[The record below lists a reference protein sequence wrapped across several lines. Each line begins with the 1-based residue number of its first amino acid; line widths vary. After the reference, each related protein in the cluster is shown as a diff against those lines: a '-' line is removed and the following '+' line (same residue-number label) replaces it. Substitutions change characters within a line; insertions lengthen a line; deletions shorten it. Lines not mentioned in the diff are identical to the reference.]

1 MKTFTVIAA
10 DIITKQGVEPFVG
23 LTIIVNGKQEQIART
38 CKQALLDLHKSA
50 RASNIPSGLYDN
62 GVDSANPIMHN
73 LFREAIIG
81 LVNKT
86 GFADVEFYE
95 AGAEYVATE
104 VSSAVL
110 RGEAEVGQILFTEK
124 KGSRIEGFVT
134 FPLTDLEQAQKAF
147 LASANP
153 LIIMQG
159 LFGIGA
165 PAVAPVVAETP
176 QAIVAPAQ
184 PVATA
189 TAFEAFEAPEEEET
203 SEENLEPVA
212 EPEVASPA
220 TAKTGTTKAK

>member
-1 MKTFTVIAA
+1 MKTFNVIAA
-10 DIITKQGVEPFVG
+10 DIITKQGIEPFVG
-23 LTIIVNGKQEQIART
+23 LTVTVNGKQEQLART

-81 LVNKT
+81 LIGKT
-86 GFADVEFYE
+86 GFADVMFYE

-110 RGEAEVGQILFTEK
+110 RGEAKVGEILFTDK

-147 LASANP
+147 LANANP

-159 LFGIGA
+159 LFGIGL
-165 PAVAPVVAETP
+165 PAPVATPVVETP
-176 QAIVAPAQ
+176 QAIV
-184 PVATA
+184 
-189 TAFEAFEAPEEEET
+189 
-203 SEENLEPVA
+203 EPVA
-212 EPEVASPA
+212 ETAFGALPEV
-220 TAKTGTTKAK
+220 TAPEVGAKAPKGK

>member
-1 MKTFTVIAA
+1 MKTFTVIAS
-10 DIITKQGVEPFVG
+10 DIITKQGIEPFVG
-23 LTIIVNGKQEQIART
+23 LTVMVNGKQEQLART

-62 GVDSANPIMHN
+62 GVESANPIMHN

-81 LVNKT
+81 LINKS

-95 AGAEYVATE
+95 AGAEYEATE
-104 VSSAVL
+104 VSSAVIA
-110 RGEAEVGQILFTEK
+110 GTASVGDILFTQK

-134 FPLTDLEQAQKAF
+134 FPLTDLENAQRAF

-165 PAVAPVVAETP
+165 PVAPVAPIVEQQAIVEPIPAVAPAV
-176 QAIVAPAQ
+176 
-184 PVATA
+184 
-189 TAFEAFEAPEEEET
+189 AFEAPAT
-203 SEENLEPVA
+203 EPA
-212 EPEVASPA
+212 KPA
-220 TAKTGTTKAK
+220 KAGK

>member
-1 MKTFTVIAA
+1 MKTFNVIAG
-10 DIITKQGVEPFVG
+10 DVITKQGIEPFVG

-50 RASNIPSGLYDN
+50 RGSNIPSGLYDN

-81 LVNKT
+81 LVGKT

-95 AGAEYVATE
+95 AGAEYEATE

-110 RGEAEVGQILFTEK
+110 RGEAKVGDILFTEK

-134 FPLTDLEQAQKAF
+134 FPLSDLEQAQKAF
-147 LASANP
+147 LANANP
-153 LIIMQG
+153 LVIMQG

-165 PAVAPVVAETP
+165 PVVPATPVVEQQAIQAPVAVAPV
-176 QAIVAPAQ
+176 
-184 PVATA
+184 
-189 TAFEAFEAPEEEET
+189 TAFEAFEAPE
-203 SEENLEPVA
+203 VGA
-212 EPEVASPA
+212 EAPKA
-220 TAKTGTTKAK
+220 GKAK